1 MDTFFCTSALNATK
15 CCEVSFSRYVPHF
28 YCRSP
33 LDLFFFTVFSLFMIY
48 QTDTMMLTLGT
59 RDIARLWICCG
70 CFHLGYCHDSV
81 LHDWL
86 SSAVFFS
93 NQVCFECIDI
103 VFGII
108 IMRKE
113 IQNTTAW
120 NAAPN
125 QWLSLH
131 HALQMHVDTHCWTSV
146 LTSIKPG
153 ELLLGT
159 DYNEVL
165 QIHTKIF
172 RWQKK
177 NLQRL

>member
-1 MDTFFCTSALNATK
+1 
-15 CCEVSFSRYVPHF
+15 
-28 YCRSP
+28 
-33 LDLFFFTVFSLFMIY
+33 MIL
-48 QTDTMMLTLGT
+48 QGSEFVVGAFIWVNV
-59 RDIARLWICCG
+59 R
-70 CFHLGYCHDSV
+70 GYCHDSV

-159 DYNEVL
+159 ITMKSYKSIQTYSDD
-165 QIHTKIF
+165 
-172 RWQKK
+172 RKK
-177 NLQRL
+177 TYKDFNMWDRQQVHVWIIPDVHLFLLPCF